1 MPERQAT
8 KNINKLLL
16 LTIKLDGKNEIKN
29 WLFKILGSKKS

>member
-16 LTIKLDGKNEIKN
+16 LTIKLDGKMK
-29 WLFKILGSKKS
+29 LKIDYLKYWGQKKS